1 VRTLLHLALMVFL
14 STTVIA
20 QWANVPPP
28 QIPRTPDGTPN
39 LSAPAPRLPDGT
51 PDLSGVWSP
60 PMGYSRDLA
69 RDLKDGAPFLPWAKA
84 LYEERASG
92 SLWKEEPDANC
103 LPQGVPKVLLVPAV
117 WRIVQT
123 PRIVFFVHEAFNLWW
138 QAFTDGRRF
147 VPHPDVAPTW
157 HGYSTAK
164 WDGDTLVVDSAGF
177 NGRIWLDQLGK
188 PATEA
193 LHVTTRF
200 HRKDFGTMNIQI
212 TIDDPKA
219 YTKPWTVFVP
229 VTLLPAAELME
240 FICLENEKDTI
251 GKVKRAK

>member
-1 VRTLLHLALMVFL
+1 VRTLLHLVPIVFL

-20 QWANVPPP
+20 QWTNVPAP
-28 QIPRTPDGTPN
+28 QMPRTPDGKPN

-60 PMGYSRDLA
+60 PMGYARDLA
-69 RDLKDGAPFLPWAKA
+69 RDLKESVPFQPWAKA
-84 LYEERASG
+84 LYDERASG

-123 PRIVFFVHEAFNLWW
+123 PKIVFFVHEAFNLWW
-138 QAFTDGRRF
+138 QAFTDGRSF
-147 VPHPDVAPTW
+147 APHPDVAPTW

-164 WDGDTLVVDSAGF
+164 WEGDTLVVDSGGF

-200 HRKDFGTMNIQI
+200 HRKDFGTMNIHI

-219 YTKPWTVFVP
+219 YTKPWMVSVP

-251 GKVKRAK
+251 GKVKTTK

>member
-1 VRTLLHLALMVFL
+1 MRTLLQLAFVVFL

-20 QWANVPPP
+20 QWANVPAPE
-28 QIPRTPDGTPN
+28 IPRTPDGKPN
-39 LSAPAPRLPDGT
+39 LSAPAPRLADGT

-60 PMGYSRDLA
+60 PTGYSRDLA
-69 RDLKDGAPFLPWAKA
+69 RDLKDGVPFQPWAKT
-84 LYEERASG
+84 LYDERASG

-123 PRIVFFVHEAFNLWW
+123 PKIVFFVHEAFNLWW

-147 VPHPDVAPTW
+147 VPHPDAAPTW
-157 HGYSTAK
+157 HGYSTAT

-219 YTKPWTVFVP
+219 YTKQWTVSVP

-251 GKVKRAK
+251 GKVKSAK